1 MNTEDELIK
10 ELREINETAG
20 TWFSRREDDIKKIVN
35 DSVGGNTFRAGPL
48 LIPGKRPCV
57 DVFRPWAVDM
67 LNDKMAD
74 IKSVSTQADWDKL
87 LNDIQINLKSKWK
100 VEGGNDMGYGR
111 RMKLINLV
119 MKHFIWYTGLAS
131 LERNSILKFLH
142 VPLDSYTIS
151 GIRILYNST
160 LPSGMVRANKSSSMG
175 FVTSEKIYDYMHKI
189 IRSASSKAGTPP
201 IYYDIL
207 AWNMRNST

>member
-10 ELREINETAG
+10 ELRGINETAE
-20 TWFSRREDDIKKIVN
+20 TWFSIRKDDIKKIVN
-35 DSVGGNTFRAGPL
+35 HSVGGNTFRAGPL

-87 LNDIQINLKSKWK
+87 LNDIQIDLKSKWK

-119 MKHFIWYTGLAS
+119 MKHFIWYDDLTS
-131 LERNSILKFLH
+131 LQRNRILEFLH
-142 VPLDSYTIS
+142 VPLDSYTIAK
-151 GIRILYNST
+151 IRIMYNST
-160 LPSGMVRANKSSSMG
+160 LPPGMPPAKKTSSMG
-175 FVTSEKIYDYMHKI
+175 FVTSKKIYDYMHNI

-201 IYYDIL
+201 IYFDIL
-207 AWNMRNST
+207 AWNKRV